1 MSHIVNV
8 KTEVRDEAAVR
19 AACIRLGWMQPT
31 TGRFQ
36 LYSTSREGLGIVAP
50 DWRYPIVVNTTT
62 GELDYDNFNGNWGPQ
77 RHLDSFLQ
85 AYATEKAKLEAAK
98 NGYSVF
104 EETLPDGSI
113 KLSVTLEA

>member
-19 AACIRLGWMQPT
+19 AACTRLNWAQPT
-31 TGRFQ
+31 YGTFDV
-36 LYSTSREGLGIVAP
+36 YVVKKTGLGVRAP
-50 DWRYPIVVNTTT
+50 NWNYPIVVDVNT
-62 GELDYDNFNGNWGPQ
+62 GEVGYDNFNGAWGAQ
-77 RHLDSFLQ
+77 RELDRFLQ

-104 EETLPDGSI
+104 EETLADGSI
-113 KLSVTLEA
+113 KLSVTVE